1 MQIWSEE
8 NSKYKSYCL
17 TVNGVTMKQ
26 LTFGFIGLGLIGG
39 SIAKSIKRVYKN
51 ITIIAYDINISTLS
65 SAKQEGVI
73 DVICTKINESFTS
86 CDFIFL
92 CAPVSFNDE
101 NLSTIQSYL
110 SKDCILTDVGSVK
123 TNIHNHI
130 HDLGLDAYF
139 IGGHPMAGSEKTGYV
154 NASDRLIE
162 NAYYILTPT
171 DCVPS
176 ASLERYKTLIS
187 DLGAIPLILDYAEHD
202 YVTAAVSHLPHII
215 AATLVNLVHDS
226 DNKEGIMKMIAAGGF
241 KDITRIASSSAAMWQ
256 QISLENSI
264 HIHSL
269 LQDYIM
275 SLQNIS
281 SEISGKNE
289 SALFHFFDSARDYR
303 DSFVEA
309 SRGPIKRI
317 YSFYVDIPDETGVI
331 ATIATILASHQINL
345 RNIGIIN
352 NREFEEG
359 ALRIDFNDEESL
371 KQAIIT
377 LKKHN
382 YTIFAK

>member
-1 MQIWSEE
+1 
-8 NSKYKSYCL
+8 
-17 TVNGVTMKQ
+17 
-26 LTFGFIGLGLIGG
+26 
-39 SIAKSIKRVYKN
+39 
-51 ITIIAYDINISTLS
+51 
-65 SAKQEGVI
+65 
-73 DVICTKINESFTS
+73 
-86 CDFIFL
+86 
-92 CAPVSFNDE
+92 
-101 NLSTIQSYL
+101 
-110 SKDCILTDVGSVK
+110 
-123 TNIHNHI
+123 
-130 HDLGLDAYF
+130 
-139 IGGHPMAGSEKTGYV
+139 MAGSEKTGYA

-171 DCVPS
+171 DRVP
-176 ASLERYKTLIS
+176 AVSLEKYKTLIS
-187 DLGAIPLILDYAEHD
+187 DLGAIPLILDYTEHD

-241 KDITRIASSSAAMWQ
+241 KDITRIASSSPAMWQ
-256 QISLENSI
+256 QISLENRT

-281 SEISGKNE
+281 SEITAKNE
-289 SALFHFFDSARDYR
+289 AALFHLFDSARNYR

-371 KQAIIT
+371 EQAIIT

>member
-1 MQIWSEE
+1 MEH
-8 NSKYKSYCL
+8 
-17 TVNGVTMKQ
+17 

-39 SIAKSIKRVYKN
+39 SIAKSIKRVFKD
-51 ITIIAYDINISTLS
+51 ITIIAYDINFTTLS

-73 DVICTKINESFTS
+73 DVICTNIDESFTL

-92 CAPVSFNDE
+92 CAPVSSNDA
-101 NLSTIQSYL
+101 NLSTLRTYL

-123 TNIHNHI
+123 TAIHTHI
-130 HDLGLDAYF
+130 HEFGLDTCF
-139 IGGHPMAGSEKTGYV
+139 IGGHPMAGSEKTGFS

-171 DCVPS
+171 DSVPTIY
-176 ASLERYKTLIS
+176 LEKYKTLIS
-187 DLGAIPLILDYAEHD
+187 ALGAIPLVLDHNAHD

-241 KDITRIASSSAAMWQ
+241 KDITRIASSSATMWQ
-256 QISLENSI
+256 QISLENSVPI
-264 HIHSL
+264 NSL
-269 LQDYIM
+269 LLDYIS
-275 SLQNIS
+275 SLQRIS
-281 SEISGKNE
+281 AEITDKNE
-289 SALFHFFDSARDYR
+289 SALFCLFDSARDYR

-309 SRGPIKRI
+309 SIGPIKKI

-359 ALRIDFNDEESL
+359 ALRIDFNDEKSL
-371 KQAIIT
+371 QQAIVT

-382 YTIFAK
+382 YTIFVK

>member
-1 MQIWSEE
+1 
-8 NSKYKSYCL
+8 
-17 TVNGVTMKQ
+17 MKQ
-26 LTFGFIGLGLIGG
+26 MTIGFIGLGLIGG
-39 SIAKSIKRVYKN
+39 SIAKSIRRVYKDVM
-51 ITIIAYDINISTLS
+51 ILAYDTNFSTLS
-65 SAKQEGVI
+65 TAKQEGVI
-73 DVICTKINESFTS
+73 DVICKKIDSTFLS
-86 CDFIFL
+86 CEFIFL
-92 CAPVSFNDE
+92 CAPVSHNDE
-101 NLSTIQSYL
+101 NLCEIQSYL

-123 TNIHNHI
+123 TNIHTRI
-130 HDLGLDAYF
+130 HALGLDDHF
-139 IGGHPMAGSEKTGYV
+139 IGGHPMAGSEKTGYE

-171 DCVPS
+171 DRVS
-176 ASLERYKTLIS
+176 STSLERYKSLIS
-187 DLGAIPLILDYAEHD
+187 NLGAIPLVLGYEEHD

-215 AATLVNLVHDS
+215 AAALVNLIHDS
-226 DNKEGIMKMIAAGGF
+226 DNKEDVMKMIAAGGF

-264 HIHSL
+264 HIHL
-269 LQDYIM
+269 HLQNYIK

-281 SEISGKNE
+281 SELVKQNAP
-289 SALFHFFDSARDYR
+289 ALFALFDSARDYR

-317 YSFYVDIPDETGVI
+317 YSFYIDIPDETGVI

-371 KQAIIT
+371 KQAIFI

-382 YTIFAK
+382 YTIFSKC